1 MSDTLQELKDYLDQ
15 MNIYGRAAEL
25 LFWDMRTIMPKNGF
39 EKHAQASTFF
49 STEVFKM
56 STSDKLEKIIDELM
70 KPEEYEKLD
79 DMWKYVVKK
88 MKKEF
93 VLDKRIPTD
102 FYEEYV
108 QASTE
113 SEAAWEEAKNAKD
126 FSIFAPHL
134 EKMIEY
140 TKKMMQYREPDKEI
154 YDALLNQYEEGMDSE
169 TIDRLFTELK
179 NELVPLVKKIIAAP
193 QPDDSKFEGK
203 YDINAQRQVQK
214 LLLEYIGFDFDSGTV
229 GETEHPFTMG
239 FSSKDVRVTNHFYEN
254 ESINAMFSAI
264 HEGGH
269 AIFEQNINPDYDGT
283 VAASLDF
290 MGIHESQSR
299 FYENILG
306 RNKNFWIPIYDK
318 IVELLPKYKEIS
330 LDEFYKEIN
339 HVRNSFIRTEAD
351 EVTYCLHII
360 IRYEIEKAIF
370 REGVS
375 VDKLPELWNKKMEEY
390 LGIVPENDAEGILQD
405 MHWSDGSF
413 GYFPTYLL
421 GSIYDGMFLDTMR
434 EELGDIDKLL
444 ADGQIK
450 KITKWLNEKIH
461 KYGATRRPKE
471 IIEAVCGKEVSAEP
485 LMRYFTEK
493 YTKIYELQ
501 YMNYSM

>member
-169 TIDRLFTELK
+169 TIDRLF
-179 NELVPLVKKIIAAP
+179 A
-193 QPDDSKFEGK
+193 
-203 YDINAQRQVQK
+203 
-214 LLLEYIGFDFDSGTV
+214 
-229 GETEHPFTMG
+229 
-239 FSSKDVRVTNHFYEN
+239 
-254 ESINAMFSAI
+254 
-264 HEGGH
+264 
-269 AIFEQNINPDYDGT
+269 
-283 VAASLDF
+283 
-290 MGIHESQSR
+290 
-299 FYENILG
+299 
-306 RNKNFWIPIYDK
+306 
-318 IVELLPKYKEIS
+318 
-330 LDEFYKEIN
+330 
-339 HVRNSFIRTEAD
+339 
-351 EVTYCLHII
+351 
-360 IRYEIEKAIF
+360 
-370 REGVS
+370 
-375 VDKLPELWNKKMEEY
+375 
-390 LGIVPENDAEGILQD
+390 
-405 MHWSDGSF
+405 
-413 GYFPTYLL
+413 
-421 GSIYDGMFLDTMR
+421 
-434 EELGDIDKLL
+434 
-444 ADGQIK
+444 
-450 KITKWLNEKIH
+450 
-461 KYGATRRPKE
+461 
-471 IIEAVCGKEVSAEP
+471 
-485 LMRYFTEK
+485 
-493 YTKIYELQ
+493 
-501 YMNYSM
+501 